1 MLQTSEPYSSRGD
14 TIAFSVCVML
24 AVAARLAPLTY
35 TDPIA
40 SGIRETILA
49 PFLEL
54 QNQSELWRVRRTEF
68 TAIMARSDSAVAI
81 AGRVQGLEQENAR
94 LRAILGLRSRMPVHH
109 VAGEVLHQTHF
120 TDGNALIVSAG
131 ERDGVERWAPVV
143 AVGGLLGYVQSVDRN
158 TSVIRAWTDPEFS
171 VGVTALND
179 SVFGLVGPSFVGGPA
194 KVLELRGVSYG
205 AQIPEGTVV
214 FTSGLGGVYPRGIPV
229 GRIRGVIDD
238 RVEWSR
244 TYLLEP
250 AVHPASVS
258 HVLILLAEAADLSS
272 AFDPS

>member
-1 MLQTSEPYSSRGD
+1 
-14 TIAFSVCVML
+14 ML

-81 AGRVQGLEQENAR
+81 AGRMQGLEQENTR

-109 VAGEVLHQTHF
+109 VAGEVLHQTQP
-120 TDGNALIVSAG
+120 TEGNALIVSAG
-131 ERDGVERWAPVV
+131 EQDGVERWAAAV

-158 TSVIRAWTDPEFS
+158 TAVIRAWTDPEFS
-171 VGVTALND
+171 VSVTALND
-179 SVFGLVGPSFVGGPA
+179 SVLGLVGPRFGSGPA
-194 KVLELRGVSYG
+194 MMLELRGVSYG
-205 AQIPEGTVV
+205 VQIPESTVV
-214 FTSGLGGVYPRGIPV
+214 YTSGLGGVYPRGIPV
-229 GRIRGVIDD
+229 GRIKAVIDD

-258 HVLILLAEAADLSS
+258 HVLLLLAEAGDLSS